1 MAIALPP
8 KDSDDIEP
16 YFIIWCAANGTN
28 TGGTADDG
36 ELQGATISTFTWT
49 VPDGITKDS
58 ENKSAVTVKG
68 VAYSAST
75 VCTIWLSGGTD
86 GTDYTL
92 TCKITTSDSRT
103 LSQSIVVRVSD
114 K

>member
-8 KDSDDIEP
+8 KDPEDTDP
-16 YFIIWCAANGTN
+16 YHIVWCAANGLN
-28 TGGTADDG
+28 TGGVNDDG
-36 ELQGATISTFTWT
+36 ELQGATISGTTWT
-49 VPDGITKDS
+49 VPAGIVKDS
-58 ENKSAVTVKG
+58 DNTNAVTVAR
-68 VAYSAST
+68 VAYGANT
-75 VCTIWLSGGTD
+75 VSTIWLSGGTH

-103 LSQSIVVRVSD
+103 LSQSIVVPVRN

>member
-16 YFIIWCAANGTN
+16 YFVVWCAANGLN
-28 TGGTADDG
+28 TGGAGDDG
-36 ELQGATISTFTWT
+36 ELQGSTISTVTWT
-49 VPDGITKDS
+49 VPVGITKNSDNTS
-58 ENKSAVTVKG
+58 VVIIKG
-68 VAYSAST
+68 VSYAVNT
-75 VCTIWLSGGTD
+75 VCTIWLSGGTS
-86 GTDYTL
+86 GADYTL

-103 LSQSIVVRVSD
+103 LSQSIVVRVSS